1 MESIVRNMKKSSRK
15 VGGHNGHKKPSFSKL
30 GYEDSSKN
38 FLEINNTV
46 IRLVFSTHFQQSPT
60 ERNIFN

>member
-30 GYEDSSKN
+30 GYEDSSYNN

-46 IRLVFSTHFQQSPT
+46 IRPVFSTHFHL
-60 ERNIFN
+60 I